1 MRPKLNEIK
10 VRLEMNNIK
19 VQEMPTY
26 LITIEP
32 VSVISFDRNKFTIS
46 YKNTYKL
53 YSTISDVVGRIKWL
67 KDFERKTFAG

>member
-1 MRPKLNEIK
+1 MRPKLNEVK

-53 YSTISDVVGRIKWL
+53 YSKISDVVGRIKWL